1 MGYIHDKLKEALGGN
16 KVMDSKNTVIRDW
29 TPNNIKVLV
38 ISRNYIL
45 VIHHVGGFGGSR
57 VVQLDLE
64 QVKSDLDRLLRNS
77 GTSKLNSI
85 LNRRSLS
92 CLEEIYVDSLFLET
106 SVIDLVGYVRG
117 LVGTTSRLRYFGY
130 GEFPFGSD
138 EWIRLAYQNNRRNF
152 EYALALDGNS
162 PLKLEYRD
170 VGYGSWY
177 KNYYLRPKYYKLD
190 DDRGKLAMH
199 FRKFEE
205 DYKTYLSCKDKVI
218 NDKELDEQ
226 LSHIACVNDGAIV
239 PYLKRFDTLLS
250 LLSRGNGDSIKS
262 DIFKICGSCVKRED
276 VFDGLS
282 YDKASTILVD
292 SKDKDYLLKSYE
304 RFRVL
309 DKSSKPVDK
318 SKVDT
323 YLKEGRGFINLKDI
337 LDTICVESINSLVNK
352 GYKDLVGMALIMSEK
367 DIPQGNLRNTYI
379 KKSSN
384 EGSIDGY
391 FLLLGELVGV
401 AV

>member
-16 KVMDSKNTVIRDW
+16 KVMDSKNTVIHDW

-57 VVQLDLE
+57 LVKLDLE
-64 QVKSDLDRLLRNS
+64 KVKSDLDRLLKNG

-117 LVGTTSRLRYFGY
+117 LVSTTSRLRYFGY
-130 GEFPFGSD
+130 GDFPFGSD
-138 EWIRLAYQNNRRNF
+138 EWIRLAYQNNRKNF
-152 EYALALDGNS
+152 EYTLALDGSS
-162 PLKLEYRD
+162 PIKLEYRD
-170 VGYGSWY
+170 VGNSSWY
-177 KNYYLRPKYYKLD
+177 RNYYLRPKYYKLD
-190 DDRGKLAMH
+190 DDRGKLSMH

-218 NDKELDEQ
+218 DEKELDKQ
-226 LSHIACVNDGAIV
+226 LRHIACIYDGDIV

-250 LLSRGNGDSIKS
+250 ILTRGNGDSVKS
-262 DIFKICGSCVKRED
+262 DIFSICSSCVKKED
-276 VFDGLS
+276 VFSGLTRS
-282 YDKASTILVD
+282 KASDILVD
-292 SKDKDYLLKSYE
+292 SEDKEYLLKSYE

-309 DKSSKPVDK
+309 DKGSKPVDRD
-318 SKVDT
+318 KVNT
-323 YLKEGRGFINLKDI
+323 YLKEGRGFIDLKGI
-337 LDTICVESINSLVNK
+337 LDTICLESINKLVNK
-352 GYKDLVGMALIMSEK
+352 GYKDLVGIALIMSEK
-367 DIPQGNLRNTYI
+367 NIPQGNLRNTFI
-379 KKSSN
+379 KKPSD
-384 EGSIDGY
+384 GGCIDGY
-391 FLLLGELVGV
+391 FELLGELIGV
-401 AV
+401 EI